1 MPGLENNSALIPWIE
16 KALDGLALVY
26 ALLFFP
32 VPVFWLILHSRIH
45 FWRRFGN
52 RAFLVVLPVWLVPGI
67 VLVFLRH
74 AIFSQRI
81 DRSALTWFLGAGI
94 LTLGVWTNRQ
104 VHRQFSLR
112 RLAGLPEIDRG
123 RPDSFVV
130 CEGIYARVR
139 HPRYMEFMLSFL
151 GLAFLTGAAGIFLLA
166 FVSVL
171 LYLIVAPL
179 EEQELRESYGAEYEA
194 YARSVPRFLPRLW
207 QSERSQTSS

>member
-1 MPGLENNSALIPWIE
+1 MPLIE
-16 KALDGLALVY
+16 KALDALALAY
-26 ALLFFP
+26 AVAFFP
-32 VPVFWLILHSRIH
+32 TPLFWLVFHSRIH

-52 RAFLVVLPVWLVPGI
+52 RAFLVALPIWLVPGI
-67 VLVFLRH
+67 ALLLLRH
-74 AIFSQRI
+74 QIFSQRI
-81 DRSALTWFLGAGI
+81 ERNALTWILGAGI
-94 LTLGVWTNRQ
+94 LALAVWIDRQ
-104 VHRQFSLR
+104 VRRQFSVR
-112 RLAGLPEIDRG
+112 RLVGLPEMNRA

-130 CEGIYARVR
+130 REGIYARVR
-139 HPRYMEFMLSFL
+139 HPRYMVFMLSFL

-207 QSERSQTSS
+207 QRERSQTSS